1 MFARRASTRGQGKVP
16 CACVCIRRCIIGLLC
31 ANRASPLN
39 LLQQN
44 FWAAAIIKEV
54 LADPQKRAAAYA
66 EMEVGAGM
74 PPGSRLV
81 WRRHVDGI
89 ARTWSDACDVALRT
103 PRFPAVPGAG
113 VGSREGGSHSRR
125 PYPGVAP

>member
-16 CACVCIRRCIIGLLC
+16 CACVCIRRCIIGRLC

-44 FWAAAIIKEV
+44 FRAAAIIKEV

-89 ARTWSDACDVALRT
+89 ARTWSDACDVALRI
-103 PRFPAVPGAG
+103 RASLRCRVQVWAAEKAAAIRAG
-113 VGSREGGSHSRR
+113 LIPV
-125 PYPGVAP
+125 